1 MDDVKRYSHQSISLN
16 LNLTNIFLNQN
27 KGKGPPGQ
35 TRSPGYFPEHPPDE
49 VATPD
54 RVSNP
59 VRGKG
64 HIINSIQF
72 FKTIKP
78 NFLTQLNFLIMKKQ
92 ILFLAF
98 FVLALIFAG
107 TSSVLGQN
115 LTGVAEC
122 ATPTPI
128 NTTCIAADA
137 LHPVPGTDYEYEV
150 VVPTPAGGSFT
161 YHWFVTQDQTFITA
175 SALSAT
181 PEAVGGTHIFA
192 AGTGYNSGTNTSEKM
207 TITWKSFTH
216 DAANPVFLVV
226 YVENTVT
233 CLTDNIE
240 VYIIEPK
247 HAFTL
252 DIENLAADG
261 TKQADGYGTCV
272 SPIVSATYN
281 ASKVEMDYGTN
292 YMFFTVNAANFTG
305 SWQPSF
311 QTSGAGIA
319 GSRAVTA
326 IDWAY
331 PADAQSGTWNTTV
344 SGSANNFTAAGAT
357 VTNVAAKATG
367 GTVGAAGE
375 CIVVRVTV
383 DNNQAETI
391 TDAEVT
397 LAVDGVTANP
407 ADGTYTNRTYADIND
422 SDCTDDSFTN
432 DVATQNL
439 NPRPNIN
446 EVTPAAPAFV
456 PTNRD

>member
-1 MDDVKRYSHQSISLN
+1 M
-16 LNLTNIFLNQN
+16 
-27 KGKGPPGQ
+27 
-35 TRSPGYFPEHPPDE
+35 RSPGMAYCPARDNQPLAFNPQYSEPCTERRPEFIEGLIEGSLPE
-49 VATPD
+49 
-54 RVSNP
+54 P
-59 VRGKG
+59 VEGKNQIENKLQI
-64 HIINSIQF
+64 H
-72 FKTIKP
+72 IKP
-78 NFLTQLNFLIMKKQ
+78 NFLSQLNFTIMKKQ

-98 FVLALIFAG
+98 FVLAILLVG
-107 TSSVLGQN
+107 TTTVFGQAPN
-115 LTGVAEC
+115 LTGAAGC

-161 YHWFVTQDQTFITA
+161 YHWFVTQDKTFITA

-261 TKQADGYGTCV
+261 TKQTDGYGTCV

-281 ASKVEMDYGTN
+281 AGTVEMDYGTN

-311 QTSGAGIA
+311 QTSGAGLTAA
-319 GSRAVTA
+319 GTTRAVTA
-326 IDWAY
+326 VDWAY
-331 PADAQSGTWNTTV
+331 PADAQSGTWNATV

-357 VTNVAAKATG
+357 VTNVAAQAAG
-367 GTVGAAGE
+367 GTVGATGE

-391 TDAEVT
+391 TDAEIK
-397 LAVDGVTANP
+397 LAVDGVMANP
-407 ADGTYTNRTYADIND
+407 TDGTYTNRTYADIND
-422 SDCTDDSFTN
+422 SDCTDDNFDN

-439 NPRPNIN
+439 NPRPDIN